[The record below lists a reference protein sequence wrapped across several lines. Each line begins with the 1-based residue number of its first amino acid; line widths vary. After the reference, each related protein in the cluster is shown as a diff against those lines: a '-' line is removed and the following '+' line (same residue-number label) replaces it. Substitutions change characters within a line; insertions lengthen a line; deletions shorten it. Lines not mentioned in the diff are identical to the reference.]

1 MQNIEVINMPFGSL
15 KIYRKDCNLC
25 TGVIASGMYN
35 CTFSKRE
42 YNVYI
47 GYDFDN
53 IDNTY
58 RAVQMQKGVYLGHNI
73 GEPCKLHIDNNK
85 LYLYCH
91 KSKEYEKIFWSF
103 VLKYILTV
111 ISLEEGVL
119 HIKGLLLK
127 APEGK
132 LFLMLGKGKS
142 GKTTLGKM
150 LEKYGY
156 QVISNTH
163 CLVKG
168 NYIWGVNS
176 WVRIRNAQNQDY
188 IRPKRIC
195 FPLDGE
201 IEKCYIIDWNA
212 QGLIKQYD
220 NINME
225 EKYIY
230 IKNFVAAICNYDL
243 KEEIW
248 DYMARNDQVKE
259 RLAFF
264 YKEDLLVKEF
274 VKRDIEIIS
283 LDARDE
289 KCLNKF
295 IHMMNN

>member
-1 MQNIEVINMPFGSL
+1 M
-15 KIYRKDCNLC
+15 
-25 TGVIASGMYN
+25 
-35 CTFSKRE
+35 
-42 YNVYI
+42 
-47 GYDFDN
+47 
-53 IDNTY
+53 
-58 RAVQMQKGVYLGHNI
+58 
-73 GEPCKLHIDNNK
+73 
-85 LYLYCH
+85 
-91 KSKEYEKIFWSF
+91 
-103 VLKYILTV
+103 
-111 ISLEEGVL
+111 
-119 HIKGLLLK
+119 
-127 APEGK
+127 
-132 LFLMLGKGKS
+132 
-142 GKTTLGKM
+142 
-150 LEKYGY
+150 
-156 QVISNTH
+156 
-163 CLVKG
+163 
-168 NYIWGVNS
+168 
-176 WVRIRNAQNQDY
+176 
-188 IRPKRIC
+188 
-195 FPLDGE
+195 DGE